1 MYACQKVED
10 MLEQD
15 DHLRRQ
21 VIELREQ
28 LYGVTNFAV

>member
-10 MLEQD
+10 MLERD
-15 DHLRRQ
+15 DRLRRQ

-28 LYGVTNFAV
+28 LYGAPSFAV